1 MNALLRVRLLRRRA
15 IRQLYQSMPPVTV
28 KSTDA
33 VVLGVR
39 HALRNWRVA
48 GCLQVIKGETK

>member
-1 MNALLRVRLLRRRA
+1 MNALLRVRLLRGRSKPH
-15 IRQLYQSMPPVTV
+15 QYQTMPPVTV

-39 HALRNWRVA
+39 HALRNWNVA
-48 GCLQVIKGETK
+48 GCIKCLEKVDA